1 MFGWTG
7 CTFLRVVRPQMPLS
21 EHETP
26 VRFLGIRTRLV
37 DSGTWNDLRN
47 RQRVLALGL
56 MAVRIPGC

>member
-1 MFGWTG
+1 
-7 CTFLRVVRPQMPLS
+7 MPLS

-56 MAVRIPGC
+56 MAVRIPGWTFCQS